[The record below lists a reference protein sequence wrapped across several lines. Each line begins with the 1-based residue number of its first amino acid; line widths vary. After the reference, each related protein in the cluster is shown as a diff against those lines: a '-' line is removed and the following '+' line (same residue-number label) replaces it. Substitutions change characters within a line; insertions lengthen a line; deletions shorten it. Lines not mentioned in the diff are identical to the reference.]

1 MKQVDF
7 LSRNI
12 KHKFCVIVE
21 ALFDLVV
28 VDWLVSDPMDER
40 VYEGEVRFEVKFFFV
55 GDLRRFDDFHL
66 ANVYL
71 AG

>member
-40 VYEGEVRFEVKFFFV
+40 VYEGEVGFEVKFFFV